1 MKNALLRWPL
11 GMAMI
16 LLTAMSPSENPE
28 EILLWPKGAP
38 GSEGKTGKETVRVT
52 EKGEH
57 VISSIHAP
65 SITPYVPPADKANG
79 AAIIIAPGGGHRE
92 LWIDHEGHNPA
103 RWFMERGVAA
113 FVLKYRLARET
124 NSTYTIDGDAL
135 ADIHQ
140 AIRYVR
146 SRADDWKI
154 DPHKIGVMGFSA
166 GGEVAALSA
175 MRYDNGNSTASD
187 LIERQPCRPNFQAL
201 IYPGN
206 SARFEVTKDSPPI
219 FIVCGYND
227 RDDISLGMSQ
237 LFEKYKKVGVPAEL
251 HIYGKPG
258 HGFGLRPDNHDAVSG
273 WPMRLAEW
281 MGDFNFLQEKD

>member
-1 MKNALLRWPL
+1 MKNVFLRWPL
-11 GMAMI
+11 GIIMI
-16 LLTAMSPSENPE
+16 LLSAMLPLENPK

-38 GSEGKTGKETVRVT
+38 GSEGKTAKENVRIT

-57 VISSIHAP
+57 VISSIHTP
-65 SITPYVPPADKANG
+65 SVTPYLPEPDKANG

-92 LWIDHEGHNPA
+92 LWIDHEGYNPA

-113 FVLKYRLARET
+113 FVLKYRLAREP
-124 NSTYTIDGDAL
+124 NSTYTIDEHSL
-135 ADIHQ
+135 MDIQ
-140 AIRYVR
+140 RAIRYVR
-146 SRADDWKI
+146 SRAREWKI
-154 DPHKIGVMGFSA
+154 NPHKIGVMGFSA

-175 MRYDNGNSTASD
+175 MRFDNGNGTASD
-187 LIERQPCRPNFQAL
+187 TIERQPCRPDFQAL

-227 RDDISLGMSQ
+227 RDDISIGMAQ
-237 LFEKYKKVGVPAEL
+237 LFEKYKKAGIPAEL

-258 HGFGLRPDNHDAVSG
+258 HGFGLRGDNHGAVSG
-273 WPMRLAEW
+273 WPDRLAEW
-281 MGDFNFLQEKD
+281 MKDFNF

>member
-1 MKNALLRWPL
+1 MR
-11 GMAMI
+11 I
-16 LLTAMSPSENPE
+16 
-28 EILLWPKGAP
+28 
-38 GSEGKTGKETVRVT
+38 T

-65 SITPYVPPADKANG
+65 SITPYLPAADKANG

-92 LWIDHEGHNPA
+92 LWIDHEGYNPA

-113 FVLKYRLARET
+113 FVLKYRLAREP
-124 NSTYTIDGDAL
+124 NSTYTIDEHAL
-135 ADIHQ
+135 MDIQ
-140 AIRYVR
+140 RAIRYVR
-146 SRADDWKI
+146 SRAREWKI

-175 MRYDNGNSTASD
+175 MRFDNGNGTASD
-187 LIERQPCRPNFQAL
+187 TIERQPCRPDFQAL

-227 RDDISLGMSQ
+227 RDDIPLVWHNY
-237 LFEKYKKVGVPAEL
+237 LRNIKRPAFPRSCTSMANL
-251 HIYGKPG
+251 DTALDCARIIMARFPA
-258 HGFGLRPDNHDAVSG
+258 GLRDLPSG
-273 WPMRLAEW
+273 WGILIFYKEGINPRCQKDVVWYINSSLSRLSNRTE
-281 MGDFNFLQEKD
+281 

>member
-1 MKNALLRWPL
+1 MKLLRWPL
-11 GMAMI
+11 GVTII
-16 LLTAMSPSENPE
+16 LLSAMSPSENPE

-38 GSEGKTGKETVRVT
+38 GSEGKTGKENVRVT

-57 VISSIHAP
+57 VISSIHTP
-65 SITPYVPPADKANG
+65 SITPYVPAADKANG

-135 ADIHQ
+135 ADIHR

-146 SRADDWKI
+146 NRAGEWKI

-187 LIERQPCRPNFQAL
+187 IIERQPCRPDFQAL

-237 LFEKYKKVGVPAEL
+237 LFEKYKKAGVPAEL
-251 HIYGKPG
+251 HIYAKPG
-258 HGFGLRPDNHDAVSG
+258 HGFGLRPENHDAVSG
-273 WPMRLAEW
+273 WPIRLAEW
-281 MGDFNFLQEKD
+281 MGDFNFLQERD